1 MEAGE
6 GGGPQRFGHNPI
18 YPIFVELWNSEL
30 AETEQITIAINNLSN
45 VKPTAQFI
53 VEAFD
58 LRNKLLFLKPRNFNH
73 TNIT

>member
-1 MEAGE
+1 MAGQ
-6 GGGPQRFGHNPI
+6 GGSLQQKFGHNPI
-18 YPIFVELWNSEL
+18 YPIFVELCDSEL

-58 LRNKLLFLKPRNFNH
+58 LRSKLLFLKPRNFNH